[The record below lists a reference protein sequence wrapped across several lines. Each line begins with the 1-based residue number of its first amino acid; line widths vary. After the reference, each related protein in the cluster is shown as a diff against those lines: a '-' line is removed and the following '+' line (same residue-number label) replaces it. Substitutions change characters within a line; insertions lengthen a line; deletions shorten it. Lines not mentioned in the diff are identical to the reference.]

1 MFGPRDIEDTHRK
14 DEGRDWSDE
23 ATSQRNVW
31 GPQEAR
37 RGKEVFLSQRQR
49 KHGPADTLISNFLP
63 SEL

>member
-31 GPQEAR
+31 GP
-37 RGKEVFLSQRQR
+37 
-49 KHGPADTLISNFLP
+49 
-63 SEL
+63 

>member
-37 RGKEVFLSQRQR
+37 RGKEVFSPRDRENTVLLT
-49 KHGPADTLISNFLP
+49 H
-63 SEL
+63 